1 MNCPTRTAAAPS
13 VLSPVGWCFSTAST
27 LGRSISSMTSGT
39 ADVRMTAVTASPAL
53 ARLGKT
59 ARNVTVSPVGRG
71 TSRTVAAVTTP
82 SVPSDP
88 TNSRVRS

>member
-1 MNCPTRTAAAPS
+1 
-13 VLSPVGWCFSTAST
+13 
-27 LGRSISSMTSGT
+27 MTSGT
-39 ADVRMTAVTASPAL
+39 ADVLMTAVTASPAL
-53 ARLGKT
+53 ASVGKT

-82 SVPSDP
+82 RVPSDP